1 MTLPIPRGPRAR
13 SGVTLVEMIL
23 GITVLAV
30 LARMLVGASDGIGG
44 LTEAGN
50 IEARIQRSSDEA
62 LRWIMRDL
70 RNTGYQQVDGKDYPH
85 ILVDGVGSGG
95 FGTYTYTPAP
105 SGAQAGDPDFG
116 PTKGIVLCLPSDLD
130 GNGRPE
136 LDANANGVPELDGNG
151 DGVVSDSP
159 ADTDMHWNP
168 SQASIHPYT
177 KLVWSHEDVKYAVVT
192 GPTGEN
198 ELVRFIGNG
207 VGGRRVIARSID
219 RIEFD
224 TQISA
229 GADGS
234 FHPDSV
240 RVRLFFR
247 ATDSDGH
254 VYRSRSEATVRLR
267 NSDPD
272 VLAGIYTSISN

>member
-1 MTLPIPRGPRAR
+1 MIQPIPGRRRAT

-70 RNTGYQQVDGKDYPH
+70 RNTGYQDLDGKTYPH
-85 ILVDGVGSGG
+85 ILVNGVGTDG
-95 FGTYTYTPAP
+95 FEAYTYTPAP

-151 DGVVSDSP
+151 DGVVTDTP
-159 ADTDMHWNP
+159 ADTDLHWNP
-168 SQASIHPYT
+168 NVASIHPYT
-177 KLVWSHEDVKYAVVT
+177 KLVWSHEDVKYAVVP
-192 GPTGEN
+192 GPMGEN
-198 ELVRFIGNG
+198 ELVRFVGNG
-207 VGGRRVIARSID
+207 AVGRRVIARSID

-224 TQISA
+224 TQVSA

-272 VLAGIYTSISN
+272 TQGAIYTSL

>member
-1 MTLPIPRGPRAR
+1 MFQRNSAGPRAR
-13 SGVTLVEMIL
+13 GGFTLVEMIL
-23 GITVLAV
+23 GITVLAI

-50 IEARIQRSSDEA
+50 IEARIHRSSDEA

-70 RNTGYQQVDGKDYPH
+70 RNTGYQGVDGKVYPH
-85 ILVDGVGSGG
+85 ILVDGVGTDG
-95 FGTYTYTPAP
+95 FESYTYTPAP
-105 SGAQAGDPDFG
+105 TGAAPGDIDFG

-151 DGVVSDSP
+151 DGVVTDTP
-159 ADTDMHWNP
+159 ADTGTLWDP
-168 SQASIHPYT
+168 SVASIHPST
-177 KLVWSHEDVKYAVVT
+177 KLVWSHEDVKYAVVP

-198 ELVRFIGNG
+198 ELVRLVQNG
-207 VGGRRVIARSID
+207 AGGRRVIARSVD

-224 TQISA
+224 TQVSA

-234 FHPDSV
+234 FHTDSV
-240 RVRLFFR
+240 RVRIFFR
-247 ATDSDGH
+247 AADSEGH
-254 VYRSRSEATVRLR
+254 VYRSRSEATVRMR
-267 NSDPD
+267 NTDP
-272 VLAGIYTSISN
+272 VVHGQIYTSLTN